1 MKLEE
6 KIQEKAEEQKEDAQK
21 TLDVVVPKMESVV
34 SSVPGMVQEV
44 KAKGDDIRE
53 DIVQKVTIETKAV
66 ELTVTEFIDEVSNLN
81 FDIHNCIYIMKEN
94 DKLTCILYNI
104 PCFSV
109 QLLASM
115 SMSRINI
122 ILQ

>member
-81 FDIHNCIYIMKEN
+81 LNIHIFYIMQEN

-109 QLLASM
+109 QLSTSI
-115 SMSRINI
+115 SMSRMNMIV
-122 ILQ
+122 